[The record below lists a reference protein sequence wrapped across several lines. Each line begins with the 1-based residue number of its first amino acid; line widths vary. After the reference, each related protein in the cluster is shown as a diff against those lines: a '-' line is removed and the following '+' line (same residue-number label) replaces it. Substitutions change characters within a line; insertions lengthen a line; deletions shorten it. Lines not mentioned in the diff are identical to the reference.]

1 LCSVGICRE
10 RRFADCW
17 PEARNPDDNPIETIE
32 LPTWAGTQRDQ
43 GLVPGSRS
51 RDEGPSKVKALLAP
65 TGVPSTFTASSRQR
79 SLSAPH
85 VLSIPTVDS
94 ASPEQRDVLA
104 LGVLRAPGLQH
115 KEAPF
120 LTSTPADSLQVPLKA
135 ASSAERKR
143 PIQRTRD
150 VAEIEPWTLPNSICY
165 VPYEGSQ
172 RDERMT
178 VDLVLVYMYRG
189 EHSTRAHIEFFERPK
204 LGLEPNTQRGKTRAI
219 LAASGK
225 DIELQL
231 MPPAAPPQP
240 TKFSASE
247 IAPNW
252 LNDPSMLPE
261 VIPHNR
267 TICMGYDLDTVPD
280 PNSINYEQATL
291 KLFEKLDERRRS
303 CSTRP
308 IIFIGHGLGCLVVQ
322 HAFQRRTGNAVAES
336 IQKACAGI
344 LYHHVPVEESG
355 LNGSNFVPAME
366 RIGSNVIPATGT
378 FKSTPAPEQKSL
390 KLDITKTAREHSIL
404 HHVLRY
410 GTSEKDHTHSFKF
423 STKNDIEFQQL
434 SAKIVEWS
442 ETHQLI
448 RAVTQAEFATVQ
460 RLIDEGVKINL
471 RKTLFEET
479 ALHVA
484 CQMHSFKSQHIDLLV
499 GLGKADVT
507 LKDSLGRTPLHY
519 ALLRESPDVEVVRV
533 LLEAGDDIMV
543 PDCDHIT
550 PKDQARKTAPRRV
563 QNLLRRRPLIKG
575 PSAAKGA
582 VTYAL
587 PHSNS
592 AGDVCDAY
600 QMVATEMYFDS
611 QTRTEKHLPRHFSI
625 SDAIYGTKSLQN
637 LLDDSRS
644 KDIKDELVCRW
655 YHLPANNMAWVED
668 LFQNQFKMHPTIW
681 SEQVRDSEWP
691 HGRCIIPHTTQFT
704 TESGESMLAICMPY
718 VSYEDNYRQRSVSDA
733 VRRQVPSTQTRWPG
747 ILKSELFQM
756 QGYFDPLNA
765 LGVLPNLPQQTD
777 TTTPST
783 PRHRRHSSEN
793 GPLSDGPGSDRPNS
807 AQSRSRGTS
816 PVLAYDSDDDSDAG
830 ASGGGPSQAAA
841 NRLSKEEEKLVRVY
855 LHHSP
860 PLHMRRTLD
869 QYYYYMLED
878 TRERDADQV
887 VTRWAERR
895 LGKAHHN
902 ILMVDQLW
910 IWVIKGSGGQS
921 DRVVSCFPE
930 RQGHGSGFLDDLQRN
945 VLNHNTDKR
954 QPIKSADDLVARIVL
969 TCSDIFGWSQGSELV
984 RFLHFLEATVGRL
997 GDVEIKLLNNFG
1009 KSSESLHH
1017 LDDNHF
1023 QYAKEKDNMLIEML
1037 DIREQVKLLKEAKDI
1052 RDEIS
1057 IIMHVL
1063 SEQRRVLED
1072 DVILSFFR
1080 PIKNDAPDIDVF
1092 RPWREPLRVIKRAID
1107 DFKRMDKQL
1116 EGIVD
1121 DLHHLLD
1128 LRQKQATVWEA
1139 RSTRESARATI
1150 RQSRITTIFAIVTI
1164 IFLPLSFCASFFAID
1179 IAEFPVDAN
1188 GRTNWPLRRLCAYVF
1203 GASFAV
1209 VIPVI
1214 IIAMNTQRVVA
1225 AYNHFDEKWLLPLT
1239 IFFLK
1244 ALSEL
1249 PYMKRLCS
1257 TAVDGVERHRSHT
1270 YGMPYAAEPK
1280 PTPRLK
1286 SHSLATGVLLL
1297 GLGRRDA
1304 SRSSLKS
1311 TCSGLDSEPRAQ
1323 RSPIFAGWMKKRR
1336 ERKRKPADE
1345 DV

>member
-366 RIGSNVIPATGT
+366 RISSNVIPATGT

-533 LLEAGDDIMV
+533 LLEAGADIMV

-563 QNLLRRRPLIKG
+563 QNLLRRRPLTKG

-600 QMVATEMYFDS
+600 QMAATEMYFDS
-611 QTRTEKHLPRHFSI
+611 HTLTEKHLPRHFSI
-625 SDAIYGTKSLQN
+625 RDAIYGKKPLQRM
-637 LLDDSRS
+637 LDDTRSR
-644 KDIKDELVCRW
+644 DISDELVCRW
-655 YHLPANNMAWVED
+655 YHLPANNMVWVED
-668 LFQNQFKMHPTIW
+668 LFRNRFNMHPTVW
-681 SEQVRDSEWP
+681 SEQVRDSQWP
-691 HGRCIIPHTTQFT
+691 HGRCIIPHTAQFT
-704 TESGESMLAICMPY
+704 NESGESVLAICMPY
-718 VSYEDNYRQRSVSDA
+718 VSYEDNYRQRLVSDT
-733 VRRQVPSTQTRWPG
+733 VRHQVTSTQSKWNTISKG
-747 ILKSELFQM
+747 ELLQSS
-756 QGYFDPLNA
+756 DSPDA
-765 LGVLPNLPQQTD
+765 RGVLPDLAPQVD
-777 TTTPST
+777 PTTPST
-783 PRHRRHSSEN
+783 PEHRRPSSANEPLHN
-793 GPLSDGPGSDRPNS
+793 GFGSDNPVS
-807 AQSRSRGTS
+807 APSRSRGVS
-816 PVLAYDSDDDSDAG
+816 PESPYDSDDDLDASVSD
-830 ASGGGPSQAAA
+830 GGSSQAAA

-860 PLHMRRTLD
+860 PLHVRRTLD

-887 VTRWAERR
+887 VTRWARKH
-895 LGKAHHN
+895 GKPHHN

-910 IWVIKGSGGQS
+910 IWVIKGSGGQP

-930 RQGHGSGFLDDLQRN
+930 REGHGSGFLDDLQRN
-945 VLNHNTDKR
+945 VLHHNADKR
-954 QPIKSADDLVARIVL
+954 QPITTSADLVARIVT
-969 TCSDIFGWSQGSELV
+969 TCSDIFGWSQEAELV
-984 RFLHFLEATVGRL
+984 RFLHIFEATVGRV
-997 GDVEIKLLNNFG
+997 GEGEIRLRNTFDQ
-1009 KSSESLHH
+1009 SSENLHH

-1023 QYAKEKDNMLIEML
+1023 DYEKEKDKLLIVML
-1037 DIREQVKLLKEAKDI
+1037 DVRPVMALLKEAKDI
-1052 RDEIS
+1052 RDEIN
-1057 IIMHVL
+1057 IIVHVL
-1063 SEQRRVLED
+1063 TEQRRLLED
-1072 DVILSFFR
+1072 DVISSFFAR
-1080 PIKNDAPDIDVF
+1080 NAKYANGIYVML
-1092 RPWREPLRVIKRAID
+1092 EPLRIMLRAID
-1107 DFKRMDKQL
+1107 DFKKMDMQMRH
-1116 EGIVD
+1116 IVD
-1121 DLHHLLD
+1121 DLSHLLD
-1128 LRQKQATVWEA
+1128 LQQKQATAWEA
-1139 RSTRESARATI
+1139 RSAREGARATNKQG
-1150 RQSRITTIFAIVTI
+1150 RVMVIFTMVTI
-1164 IFLPLSFCASFFAID
+1164 IFLPLSFCASFFALNIS
-1179 IAEFPVDAN
+1179 EFPADER
-1188 GRTNWPLRRLCAYVF
+1188 GQTNWPIRRLCAYLF
-1203 GASFAV
+1203 GISFAV
-1209 VIPVI
+1209 IIPF
-1214 IIAMNTQRVVA
+1214 IALAFAMESALA
-1225 AYNHFDEKWLLPLT
+1225 AYYRFDKNWMIPFTIGLLNT
-1239 IFFLK
+1239 
-1244 ALSEL
+1244 LSWL
-1249 PYMKRLCS
+1249 PYMKDPCS
-1257 TAVDGVERHRSHT
+1257 KAVNGIVKGREESYRAPNPS
-1270 YGMPYAAEPK
+1270 GAPLK
-1280 PTPRLK
+1280 PTPCFQ
-1286 SHSLATGVLLL
+1286 SNSLASGVLLPGF
-1297 GLGRRDA
+1297 GLGGAARPPNESA
-1304 SRSSLKS
+1304 
-1311 TCSGLDSEPRAQ
+1311 CSGFDSEPPREQ
-1323 RSPIFAGWMKKRR
+1323 HDWMLARWLKERR
-1336 ERKRKPADE
+1336 ERKGKPADE